1 MFIVVSCSLIA
12 ILLTYLNSID
22 RLKNGMFIGFCLVTF
37 LAIIHYDYGN
47 DYMSYYSV
55 YWEISNFDS
64 ISQVLNMEVYREHGW
79 SVLNYIF
86 RYFGGFFGLVAVIS
100 LFEGIVYYKAI
111 KRYLPKNLWVLGV
124 FLYLIRTSF
133 YLLNFSM
140 LRQGLAISVFL
151 ALWPWIEK
159 KKWIPCL
166 IIMYLAST
174 IHSSALILIPFCF
187 WGFLPV
193 KNTRIIAYLL
203 LALLIALSFSSSLLI
218 AVSDTVLEA
227 SESFEQYTL
236 TYGKGGTGFQFG
248 VGVLIYMI
256 PTIVTWYY
264 LAYRAQTEEC
274 KRMAALSMVG
284 TLITPFTSILPMV
297 GRMGFYFTV
306 YSIFVLPLA
315 YMSIKNKALRV
326 SLLSLYCLIVT
337 YDYYVFFTSDVF
349 SERYQTFHTIFSQF

>member
-1 MFIVVSCSLIA
+1 
-12 ILLTYLNSID
+12 
-22 RLKNGMFIGFCLVTF
+22 MFIGFCLVTF

-64 ISQVLNMEVYREHGW
+64 ISQVLNMEVYREPGW

-111 KRYLPKNLWVLGV
+111 KRYSPKNLWVLGV

-140 LRQGLAISVFL
+140 LRQGLAIAVFL

-166 IIMYLAST
+166 IIMYLTST
-174 IHSSALILIPFCF
+174 IHSSALILLPFCF
-187 WGFLPV
+187 WGYLPV
-193 KNTRIIAYLL
+193 KNSRVIAFPLI
-203 LALLIALSFSSSLLI
+203 ALLIVLSFSTSLLI
-218 AVSDTVLEA
+218 SVSEAVLET
-227 SESFEQYTL
+227 SDSFQQYTV
-236 TYGKGGTGFQFG
+236 TYGKGSAGVQFG
-248 VGVLIYMI
+248 IGALIYLI
-256 PTIVTWYY
+256 PTIVTWFY
-264 LAYRAQTEEC
+264 LGYGAKTEEN
-274 KRMAALSMVG
+274 KRMASLSLVG
-284 TLITPFTSILPMV
+284 TLITPFNSVLPMV
-297 GRMGFYFTV
+297 GRLGFYFSA
-306 YSIFVLPLA
+306 YSIVVLPLA
-315 YMSIKNKALRV
+315 YMSIKNKGLRMT
-326 SLLSLYCLIVT
+326 LLSLYCLIVA

-349 SERYQTFHTIFSQF
+349 GEHYKTFHTIFSQL